1 MLTLIAT
8 PIGDYD
14 EITLKALAVLK
25 EATVLIC
32 ESTKET
38 SKLLRHHGISGK
50 TYEVLDEHAI
60 KEDLDRYVELCRS
73 QNVALVSDCGTPAF
87 CDPGSDL
94 VARCRKEGIAIANC
108 LGASSLMGLI
118 SLSGVKLDE
127 FLFRGFIPQES
138 GARAQSWKEIRAEIV
153 DKKRA
158 IVLMDTPY
166 RLQKMIGEIESN
178 LPEFNV
184 ILVTD
189 LGTASEQVLTGTAA
203 AIRNKL
209 TKTKAEFMILVEPK
223 KSK

>member
-14 EITLKALAVLK
+14 EITLKALNVLK
-25 EATVLIC
+25 EATILIC

-38 SKLLRHHGISGK
+38 SKLLRHHGITGK

-60 KEDLDRYVELCRS
+60 KDDITRYVELCKT

-94 VARCRKEGIAIANC
+94 VERCRRENIPIANC

-127 FLFRGFIPQES
+127 FLFRGFIPQETA
-138 GARAQSWKEIRAEIV
+138 ARGQAWKEIRDEMSE
-153 DKKRA
+153 KKRA
-158 IVLMDTPY
+158 VVLMDTPY
-166 RLQKMIGEIESN
+166 RLQKMIGEVELN
-178 LPEFNV
+178 LPDCHV
-184 ILVTD
+184 VLVTD
-189 LGTASEQVLTGTAA
+189 LGTKDEQVLTGIPAS
-203 AIRNKL
+203 IRNKL
-209 TKTKAEFMILVEPK
+209 TKTKAEFMILVAPK
-223 KSK
+223 KTK